1 MHNDISILFS
11 GFSIFSCLILLFVYL
26 FFLQGMQKTTASKF
40 SCIILLACLTILQTL
55 HYLYFTR
62 GLDLLSLRSYVT
74 ILVIIPSSFFFFSRE
89 VLAPKVQYSK
99 TDLLHIA
106 PTLLSMFI
114 PLEVLPAIAFL
125 IGTTY
130 TFWFARLVLKVKVQ
144 SARFK
149 IEMFFFGLFAVMAFS
164 ALLLGLSLPY
174 IDHDLYYSAYAN
186 AISLAMISVVAAL
199 LIFPELLSDIVAIA
213 ELSYSKSKLDG
224 IDVGRKLSE
233 LERLMKVEKL
243 FENEELTL
251 LTMAEA
257 VGISSHQLS
266 ELINTE
272 FGYGFPRYIR
282 EYRIDES
289 RRLLL
294 DDTSVSILAVSL
306 MTGFKSQSNFY
317 TAFKQST
324 GESPGGYRT
333 RLTDN

>member
-11 GFSIFSCLILLFVYL
+11 GFSIFSSLILLFVYL
-26 FFLQGMQKTTASKF
+26 FFLQGMQKTTASKL
-40 SCIILLACLTILQTL
+40 SCIFLLGCLAILQTQ

-74 ILVIIPSSFFFFSRE
+74 ILVIIPSSFFFFSRD
-89 VLAPKVQYSK
+89 VLVPNVQHSK
-99 TDLLHIA
+99 TDLFHIA
-106 PTLLSMFI
+106 PTVLSIFI
-114 PLEVLPAIAFL
+114 PLEVLPAIAFI
-125 IGTTY
+125 IGTIY
-130 TFWFARLVLKVKVQ
+130 TFWFARLILKLKAQ
-144 SARFK
+144 RARFK
-149 IEMFFFGLFAVMAFS
+149 IEVFFFGLFAVMALA

-174 IDHDLYYSAYAN
+174 IDHVIYYSAYSN

-213 ELSYSKSKLDG
+213 ELSYSKSKLVG
-224 IDVGRKLSE
+224 IDVAQKLSG
-233 LERLMKVEKL
+233 LERLMTVEKY
-243 FENEELTL
+243 FQNEELTL

-257 VGISSHQLS
+257 AELTSHQLS

-282 EYRIDES
+282 EYRIDEAK
-289 RRLLL
+289 RLLL
-294 DDTSVSILAVSL
+294 DDTSVSILAVSM

-333 RLTDN
+333 RLTND